1 MAIKVY
7 LDPPENVAKALSD
20 GIVNFNRTTIP
31 DLEPN
36 EKEVRFHVVATNDDI
51 ELAGGLRG
59 TCYWNTLHIELLW
72 LPEAARGSGVG
83 GQIMAAAEEFAMEHG
98 CELALVETTS
108 WQARPFYEKNGYELM
123 ATLEGRP
130 KGYASHYLRK
140 SLSRPSGSPAS

>member
-1 MAIKVY
+1 MGIQLHLK
-7 LDPPENVAKALSD
+7 PPEAIAKALSD
-20 GIVNFNRTTIP
+20 GIVNFNRKSIP

-36 EKEVRFHVVATNDDI
+36 EDEVRFHVVATNDDG

-83 GQIMAAAEEFAMEHG
+83 GQIMAATEEFAMEHG
-98 CELALVETTS
+98 CELALIETTS

-130 KGYASHYLRK
+130 KGHASHYLRK
-140 SLSRPSGSPAS
+140 TLGKPA